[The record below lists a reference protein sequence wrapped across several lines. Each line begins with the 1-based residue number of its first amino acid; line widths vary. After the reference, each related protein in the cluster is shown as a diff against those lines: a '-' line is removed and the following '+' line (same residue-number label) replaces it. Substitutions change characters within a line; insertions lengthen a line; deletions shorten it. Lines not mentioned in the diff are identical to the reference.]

1 MSWRL
6 QASSGQLCVLFL
18 CELALSVSPRYFL
31 HDGKSESSGS
41 TGIHAAFLSLQRSDG
56 EAGRAA
62 EPPAAE
68 VLGACRGRA
77 AAGKGGRGDFGSD
90 MPEVKDGE
98 KQLSQKKELFK
109 LGGRFLLLQKVG

>member
-1 MSWRL
+1 MSFSSVSWRSL
-6 QASSGQLCVLFL
+6 FHPATSYTMVNLRAVGASGFTLHSSRCS
-18 CELALSVSPRYFL
+18 ALTAR
-31 HDGKSESSGS
+31 
-41 TGIHAAFLSLQRSDG
+41 RG
-56 EAGRAA
+56 EAPSHLLRR
-62 EPPAAE
+62 